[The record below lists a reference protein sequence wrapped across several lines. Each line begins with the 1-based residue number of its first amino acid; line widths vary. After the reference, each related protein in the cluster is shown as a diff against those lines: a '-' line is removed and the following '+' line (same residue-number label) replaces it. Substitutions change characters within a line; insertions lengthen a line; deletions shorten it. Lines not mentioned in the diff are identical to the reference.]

1 MCAGPWGPCHSE
13 VQSEQVSGV
22 FCRTTTQAAW
32 AQGMVE
38 GALGMR
44 WMRPPTGGYSWLE
57 KLEGRHGCGDT
68 RRAFRGHYAWDLFL
82 FQDSKTDPRE
92 RCALLPF
99 LSSNRLFLMQAWIY
113 TQHKM
118 KTGKTNL
125 CPSQWTGLIHFG
137 GGEVKSLHHFWGPP
151 KYKCNTAVGAPRALL
166 GGHTSMSPEAPDL
179 PVNLRLTSD
188 VHLGKLVYHGRM
200 EAAPGWEPGPAFL
213 WDLCPELWFS
223 NRIHRRPLLILYLN
237 YPQ

>member
-1 MCAGPWGPCHSE
+1 MACSVERLRPHEHRGWLKGRWEWDGWDPQLGATVGWRNWKEGMDVGTQGGHSE
-13 VQSEQVSGV
+13 DIMPGISFFS
-22 FCRTTTQAAW
+22 RTAK
-32 AQGMVE
+32 
-38 GALGMR
+38 R
-44 WMRPPTGGYSWLE
+44 
-57 KLEGRHGCGDT
+57 
-68 RRAFRGHYAWDLFL
+68 
-82 FQDSKTDPRE
+82 DPRE